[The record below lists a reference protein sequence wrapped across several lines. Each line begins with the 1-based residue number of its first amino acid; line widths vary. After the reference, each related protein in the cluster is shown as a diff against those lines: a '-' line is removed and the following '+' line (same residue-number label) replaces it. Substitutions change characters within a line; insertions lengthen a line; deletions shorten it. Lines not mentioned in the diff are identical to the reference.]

1 MILYI
6 HPISIVLADIHLLQ
20 PRVEHDTVY
29 PSYIYSL
36 SSDIHL
42 LQSRVEHDT
51 VYSSNEDLRKKGTL
65 KI

>member
-29 PSYIYSL
+29 PSYLHTPLADIHLQQPKLDHDTVYTSYIYSL
-36 SSDIHL
+36 S
-42 LQSRVEHDT
+42 
-51 VYSSNEDLRKKGTL
+51 
-65 KI
+65 